1 MGWRR
6 REGGCWEAL
15 ATSDRRRPATSI
27 TVALGD
33 HSSSAEVKWWHLL
46 AHAVAFCA
54 VAAIGG
60 ILIYPSYP
68 RFRAQTDTA
77 GEAFGAFLTCCV
89 IAGGIGPL
97 FTLCLFGLFRL
108 CARARRSR

>member
-1 MGWRR
+1 MSLDER
-6 REGGCWEAL
+6 
-15 ATSDRRRPATSI
+15 
-27 TVALGD
+27 
-33 HSSSAEVKWWHLL
+33 SSGAEVKWWHLL
-46 AHAVAFCA
+46 AHAVAFCVA
-54 VAAIGG
+54 AAIGG

-68 RFRAQTDTA
+68 RFQAQTDTA

-97 FTLCLFGLFRL
+97 ATLCLFGLFGL

>member
-1 MGWRR
+1 M
-6 REGGCWEAL
+6 AL
-15 ATSDRRRPATSI
+15 DT
-27 TVALGD
+27 
-33 HSSSAEVKWWHLL
+33 HSPGAEVKWWHLL

-54 VAAIGG
+54 AAAIGG

-68 RFRAQTDTA
+68 RFQAQTDTA

-97 FTLCLFGLFRL
+97 VALGLFGLFRL